1 MIPALA
7 PVAEAALF
15 TLGCMAIHALRRHAD
30 TVTATLACF
39 ATILVLMLGIAFAP
53 VPNTQSSSGDFVM
66 MDPAIY

>member
-15 TLGCMAIHALRRHAD
+15 TLGCMAIHALQRHAD

-39 ATILVLMLGIAFAP
+39 ATILILLLGIAYAP
-53 VPNTQSSSGDFVM
+53 TSVSHYQSGDLVM
-66 MDPAIY
+66 IDTAIY

>member
-39 ATILVLMLGIAFAP
+39 ATILVLLLGIAFAP
-53 VPNTQSSSGDFVM
+53 APATQYSAGDFVM
-66 MDPAIY
+66 IDPAIY